1 MINKEIA
8 KNDIKDALNTGEL
21 KSAYLWIQAD
31 EDAVIVHG
39 LYETSGLEYLESL
52 LYQDLFKLSELN
64 EIVDILIDAGV
75 KDVHLIDES
84 LADFDFDIFKHTSE
98 IAKKHEDFIQVYEMR
113 V

>member
-8 KNDIKDALNTGEL
+8 KNDVKDALNTGEL

-31 EDAVIVHG
+31 EDAVIVH
-39 LYETSGLEYLESL
+39 GLEYLESL

-98 IAKKHEDFIQVYEMR
+98 IAKRHEDVIQVYEMR